1 MKISGKGILVI
12 LLFLVVIPVITE
24 LILMLVLPKNGPG
37 NFSMTRPL
45 FLSYGKL
52 IPLYIIYLVIAFA
65 IMYLVKNW
73 RKIIN
78 QK

>member
-12 LLFLVVIPVITE
+12 ILFLVVIPVIIE
-24 LILMLVLPKNGPG
+24 LILMFVLPKNGPG
-37 NFSMTRPL
+37 NFSMTKPL
-45 FLSYGKL
+45 FLSYGRL
-52 IPLYIIYLVIAFA
+52 IPLYIIYLIIAFA
-65 IMYLVKNW
+65 IMYLIKNW

>member
-12 LLFLVVIPVITE
+12 LLFLVVIPLIVE
-24 LILMLVLPKNGPG
+24 LILLFVLPKDGTG

-52 IPLYIIYLVIAFA
+52 IPLYFIYLVIAFA
-65 IMYLVKNW
+65 ITYLVKNW
-73 RKIIN
+73 RKIMN